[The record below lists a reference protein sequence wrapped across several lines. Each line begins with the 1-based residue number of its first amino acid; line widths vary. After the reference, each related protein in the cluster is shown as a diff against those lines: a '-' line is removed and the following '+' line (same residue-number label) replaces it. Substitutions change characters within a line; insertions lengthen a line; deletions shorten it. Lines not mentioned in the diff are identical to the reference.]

1 MIETCEASL
10 ANTVEE
16 LLCFYTNSSTEIQ
29 IIRIENNPNSK
40 LERIVFPSE
49 QLLFVGEPKAQLEI
63 YTGSK
68 GKEIL
73 FDTIPCASLQ
83 VKN

>member
-1 MIETCEASL
+1 MIETFEATL

-16 LLCFYTNSSTEIQ
+16 LLCFYTNDSTEMQ
-29 IIRIENNPNSK
+29 IIRLENNPNSK

-49 QLLFVGEPKAQLEI
+49 KLLFVGEEKAQLEI
-63 YTGSK
+63 YTGNK

-73 FDTIPCASLQ
+73 FDTIPCASLR
-83 VKN
+83 VEN

>member
-1 MIETCEASL
+1 MLETCEPSL
-10 ANTVEE
+10 ANSVEE
-16 LLCFYTNSSTEIQ
+16 ILCFYTNASKEIQ
-29 IIRIENNPNSK
+29 IIRIANNQSTK

-49 QLLFVGEPKAQLEI
+49 KLLFVGETKVQLEI

>member
-1 MIETCEASL
+1 MIQTCETSL

-16 LLCFYTNSSTEIQ
+16 LLCFYTNTSTEIQ
-29 IIRIENNPNSK
+29 IIRIGNELKSK

-49 QLLFVGEPKAQLEI
+49 KLLFLGEPKAQLEI
-63 YTGSK
+63 YTGSE